1 MSEVYSWTERQE
13 ALKECLNNEQI
24 LKRDNNRVCLEGE
37 IYELIQFDHVTKEG
51 RKINKT
57 TVLVERLSGNDDLIP
72 LLIPEDKL
80 SEELKADANGKRVR
94 VYGEFRS
101 YNFAGDD
108 GKRHVKLRVFVH
120 KIEIISGEQAAE
132 DKNIVYLEGKL
143 CKTPVVR
150 MTPLGRVITDLI
162 IAVPKNK
169 GKSDFIPCIA
179 WGENAWET
187 RLLISHIKFGET
199 SHRTVYRKFSFPSIQ
214 EIWLGW
220 KRSQMTYWRYRI
232 AQSGITLIRREQMIS
247 IWMIWG

>member
-143 CKTPVVR
+143 CKTPVAR

-179 WGENAWET
+179 WGENAWEANEYRQSDT
-187 RLLISHIKFGET
+187 VRLYGRIQSREYFKKYSSDKEEGEYKTAYEVSVAEIEKF
-199 SHRTVYRKFSFPSIQ
+199 
-214 EIWLGW
+214 
-220 KRSQMTYWRYRI
+220 
-232 AQSGITLIRREQMIS
+232 
-247 IWMIWG
+247 